1 MQFGLFAREVC
12 VIAPPLAFLCM
23 LISRKEIANLLK
35 SILRLTNVDPTN
47 TLNRL
52 QTDFHSR
59 SSDRLLKSA
68 WNNST
73 KTN

>member
-12 VIAPPLAFLCM
+12 VSAPPLVFLCM

-35 SILRLTNVDPTN
+35 NILRLTNVDTTN
-47 TLNRL
+47 TLNHL
-52 QTDFHSR
+52 QTNSHSR
-59 SSDRLLKSA
+59 SSDRLSKSA